1 MNENKLTQGHLYAL
15 FTIFIWSTTFISTK
29 ILLNN
34 FSPIEIMFFRL
45 IIAYFVLLLIKPKFL
60 KYKNF
65 KEEFTFMGAGLC
77 GVTLYFIFQNIAL
90 KYALASIVG
99 ILISVSPFFT
109 ALLSHFFLKDEELRA
124 NFFIGFLLSII
135 GIIIVSFNGNYT
147 LKLDPLGDILSIL
160 SALVWSIY
168 SILMKKVSKYNYN
181 NIQCTRKIFFYGIIF
196 LIPTLKF
203 FDFRFDLFRFYSMSN
218 LLNTLYLGLGASA
231 LCFVTWNYAVSILG
245 TIKTS
250 IYIYIVPIITILV
263 SVIVLHE
270 KITLTSLFGI
280 LLILLGLYLS
290 ENKKLLFKRHKL
302 EVEKSNIEVE
312 N

>member
-1 MNENKLTQGHLYAL
+1 MDKNKLTQGHLFAL
-15 FTIFIWSTTFISTK
+15 FTIFIWGTTFISTK
-29 ILLNN
+29 ILLIS
-34 FSPIEIMFFRL
+34 FTPIEIMFFRL
-45 IIAYFVLLLIKPKFL
+45 ILAYFILLIIKPKIL

-65 KEEFTFMGAGLC
+65 KEELIFMGAGLC

-90 KYALASIVG
+90 KYTLASIAG

-109 ALLSHFFLKDEELRA
+109 AILSYFFLKGEELRV
-124 NFFIGFLLSII
+124 NFFIGFILSII

-147 LKLDPLGDILSIL
+147 LEINPLGDILSIL

-168 SILMKKVSKYNYN
+168 SILMKKISSNNYN
-181 NIQCTRKIFFYGIIF
+181 NIQCTRKIFFYGLIF

-203 FDFRFDLFRFYSMSN
+203 FDFHFDLIRFYSMSN

-250 IYIYIVPIITILV
+250 VYIYIIPIITILV

-270 KITLTSLFGI
+270 KVTLTSLFGV

-290 ENKKLLFKRHKL
+290 ERKDFLFKKDS
-302 EVEKSNIEVE
+302 VETEKGNIEIE
-312 N
+312 I